1 MKKGKLFAPFLTLLA
16 AAITLAI
23 MLVLNYKL
31 KRIAI
36 TLLIVVIVFYII
48 GSLIQKRVLKFIE
61 KNEEL
66 ARELEAEN
74 EGEVIEKDSPE
85 GGASEGDEREN
96 VTLNSENEEETSSG
110 FRTRTRQ

>member
-16 AAITLAI
+16 AAITLGV
-23 MLVLNYKL
+23 MLVLKYRL

-66 ARELEAEN
+66 ARELEAEA
-74 EGEVIEKDSPE
+74 EGEVIEKESPD
-85 GGASEGDEREN
+85 GSNSEGEEKED
-96 VTLNSENEEETSSG
+96 VVLNSEDDEEPAPG
-110 FRTRTRQ
+110 FRTRPQQ